1 MTVDQ
6 YDKIIELL
14 TVIAIQLKKVR
25 K

>member
-1 MTVDQ
+1 MTGDQ